1 MSNINEYYET
11 IRKDI
16 AKDFGLEAGGY
27 APRPTYYITIREA
40 QRLAD
45 KYPST
50 WEQGAFRPTLNPK
63 AVKIIKR
70 LKAIRI
76 ANNWKGSN

>member
-1 MSNINEYYET
+1 MNTNEYYEE

-16 AKDFGLEAGGY
+16 AKDFGLVAGGY
-27 APRPTYYITIREA
+27 APRPKYYITIREA
-40 QRLAD
+40 QRLENH
-45 KYPST
+45 YPST
-50 WEQGAFRPTLNPK
+50 WEEGALRPTPNPQ
-63 AVKIIKR
+63 AVRIIKR

>member
-27 APRPTYYITIREA
+27 SPRPKYYITIREA
-40 QRLAD
+40 QILND
-45 KYPST
+45 KYPAI
-50 WEQGAFRPTLNPK
+50 WEEGAFRPTPNPK
-63 AVKIIKR
+63 AIRIIKK

-76 ANNWKGSN
+76 ANEKKGA

>member
-1 MSNINEYYET
+1 MNTNEYYEE

-16 AKDFGLEAGGY
+16 AKDFGLVAGGY
-27 APRPTYYITIREA
+27 APRPKYYITIREA
-40 QRLAD
+40 QRLTN
-45 KYPST
+45 KYDM
-50 WEQGAFRPTLNPK
+50 AK
-63 AVKIIKR
+63 AQIIVKR

>member
-1 MSNINEYYET
+1 MNTNEYYEE

-27 APRPTYYITIREA
+27 MPRPKYYITVREA
-40 QRLAD
+40 QRLNN
-45 KYPST
+45 KYPATGST
-50 WEQGAFRPTLNPK
+50 RFDIVPNPK
-63 AVKIIKR
+63 AVVIIKR

-76 ANNWKGSN
+76 ANNWKG

>member
-11 IRKDI
+11 IRTDI

-27 APRPTYYITIREA
+27 APRSKSYLTIREA
-40 QRLAD
+40 QRLNN
-45 KYPST
+45 KYPATGTSR
-50 WEQGAFRPTLNPK
+50 FDMVLNPK
-63 AVKIIKR
+63 AVVIIQR

-76 ANNWKGSN
+76 ANEKKGLI

>member
-1 MSNINEYYET
+1 MSLNEYYSE

-16 AKDFGLEAGGY
+16 AKEFGLEAGGY
-27 APRPTYYITIREA
+27 APRPKQYITVREA
-40 QRLAD
+40 QRLAN

-50 WEQGAFRPTLNPK
+50 WVEGQLRPIPNPQ
-63 AVKIIKR
+63 AIRIIKR

-76 ANNWKGSN
+76 ANEKKVGA

>member
-1 MSNINEYYET
+1 MNTNEYNET

-16 AKDFGLEAGGY
+16 AIEFGLEAGGY
-27 APRPTYYITIREA
+27 APRSKSYLTIREA
-40 QRLAD
+40 QRLNN
-45 KYPST
+45 KYPATGTSR
-50 WEQGAFRPTLNPK
+50 FDMVLNPK
-63 AVKIIKR
+63 ALVIIKR

>member
-27 APRPTYYITIREA
+27 APRPKFYVSIREV
-40 QRLAD
+40 QKINN
-45 KYPST
+45 KYPAT
-50 WEQGAFRPTLNPK
+50 WVEGDFRPTPNPK
-63 AVKIIKR
+63 AIRIIKK

-76 ANNWKGSN
+76 ANEKKGLI